1 MENDEKERKIMKKQR
16 KILENEEN
24 VRKNEGK
31 PMKNQ
36 GKVKEKVR
44 KPCPR
49 PKKNKIP
56 KTRKKNSPKNSAP
69 KLKCPVPKNYW
80 FLPRSIQK
88 RQQLD
93 DFWGA
98 LQEPLDVWNGCRE
111 AQHGQ
116 TASAS
121 TPFPAPLE
129 VEIM

>member
-1 MENDEKERKIMKKQR
+1 VYDISS
-16 KILENEEN
+16 
-24 VRKNEGK
+24 
-31 PMKNQ
+31 
-36 GKVKEKVR
+36 
-44 KPCPR
+44 
-49 PKKNKIP
+49 IP
-56 KTRKKNSPKNSAP
+56 EVLLGLFHLLVKTRDVEQTSMELCPNPPTSPDSGFL